1 VSEAPT
7 AQRAVLS
14 KRNGVTI
21 EVDRELCFG
30 FGDCVDS
37 APGVFELDD
46 ESKSV
51 VIDPDG
57 ASKDD
62 LVMASQDCPV
72 DAIIICDAETGEQIY
87 P

>member
-1 VSEAPT
+1 VTET
-7 AQRAVLS
+7 AAGPVLS
-14 KRNGVTI
+14 RNSGITI
-21 EVDRELCFG
+21 EVDRVLCFG

-51 VIDPDG
+51 VVDPD
-57 ASKDD
+57 AQDKDD
-62 LVMASQDCPV
+62 IVLAAQDCPV
-72 DAIIICDAETGEQIY
+72 DAITICDAETGEQIY

>member
-1 VSEAPT
+1 MTSAAT
-7 AQRAVLS
+7 S
-14 KRNGVTI
+14 KRTGLAI

-46 ESKSV
+46 ENKSIV
-51 VIDPDG
+51 VDPD
-57 ASKDD
+57 AADRDD
-62 LVMASQDCPV
+62 LVMAAQDCPV
-72 DAIIICDAETGEQIY
+72 DAIILTDRETGEQVY